1 MLNTHC
7 GILLGNMD
15 FTQAIIL
22 GTVQG
27 ITEFLPISSSGHLV
41 LFQNLLHVES
51 TDTFAFDAVLH
62 LATVLAVIIYFS
74 KDIWILIQALLR
86 KLGRLPVNAKD
97 ITMVYA
103 LVIGTI
109 PGVML
114 GLFLEELM
122 SSLIFNTLLVA
133 VLLFGAA
140 CFFIFAEWNYFNNP
154 RTNEITVKRGF
165 QIGLFQA
172 VALLPGFSRSGVTIA
187 GGMILG
193 LSRIEAS
200 RFSFLL
206 AIPITLGVGF
216 KKLFDLI
223 GHTEAVV
230 WGPIVA
236 GALVAFVVA
245 IAVIHYFLKFISKYT
260 LWPFIWYTILMS
272 LFVGYLYFVV

>member
-1 MLNTHC
+1 
-7 GILLGNMD
+7 MD